1 MACSKYEYVK
11 KFELSDAMLPN
22 TYIMVRIDGRG
33 FSRFTKEHKF
43 EKPYDLRG
51 IQLMNSCAERVM
63 KDFSDITLAYG
74 QSDEYSFL
82 ISRSSNLY
90 HRRSSKLVSTI
101 VSLFTA
107 TYVFEWSK
115 YFPGVELQY
124 PPSFDGRAV
133 SYPSVDNIRDYFS
146 WRQVDCHI
154 NNLYNTCFWKLVS
167 VGGLSEQAAE
177 EQLRPTNSAM
187 KNELLFTQFQLNY
200 NSLPE
205 MYKKGS
211 LQSAIV
217 NQSLTTNFSM
227 QNFFKPRSGVEQ
239 KQKQKPVQ
247 DAMATGDGPVYDH
260 NQPWVEKY
268 RPRNIDE
275 VSSQEEVVSVL
286 KSTIESK
293 NLPHLLFYGAAGT
306 GKTSTILALCRQVF
320 GHDFKSRVLELNASD
335 ERGINVIRKKVK
347 DFART
352 TLHSSDHNTVKDSM
366 PPYKIVILDEA
377 DSMTS
382 DAQNALRRT
391 METYSKQTRFC
402 LICNYVSRIIEPLA
416 SRCAKFRF
424 KPLDSVSATN
434 RLKYIAAKENVQVED
449 SVYSWLIT
457 MSEGD
462 LRRAITFMQ
471 SASRLVLNQQDQ
483 HAVLKVSHFVDIV
496 GACPQQLIQDFMQAC
511 KHQDYAQICHVVEV
525 LIRDGF
531 SANQFLVQLHDH
543 IIQDAS
549 LSTRPKSLIMQKLA
563 IVESRLINGGDE
575 TMQLMDLALQTSS
588 YLQQQ
593 Q

>member
-22 TYIMVRIDGRG
+22 TYIVVRIDGRG

-43 EKPYDLRG
+43 EKPNDLRG
-51 IQLMNSCAERVM
+51 IQLMNSCAERVL

-82 ISRSSNLY
+82 LSRSSNLY

-115 YFPGVELQY
+115 YFPDVELQY
-124 PPSFDGRAV
+124 PPSFDSRAV

-205 MYKKGS
+205 VYKKGS
-211 LQSAIV
+211 VIYRARVVDEITKRTQ
-217 NQSLTTNFSM
+217 
-227 QNFFKPRSGVEQ
+227 
-239 KQKQKPVQ
+239 QKQKPVQ
-247 DAMATGDGPVYDH
+247 DATATAVGPVYDR

-320 GHDFKSRVLELNASD
+320 GHDFKYRVLELNASD

-377 DSMTS
+377 DSMTT

-483 HAVLKVSHFVDIV
+483 HAVLKVSHFIDIV
-496 GACPQQLIQDFMQAC
+496 GACPQQLIQDFMHAC
-511 KHQDYAQICHVVEV
+511 KSQDYAQICHVVEV

-543 IIQDAS
+543 IIHDAS

-588 YLQQQ
+588 YLSQQ
-593 Q
+593 